1 VIKIGRNRQL
11 AIKLTKYLG
20 ELPIKCEIKSCGNR
34 GTYLLGESE
43 ESLSN
48 QFILC
53 EKCVKTVT
61 QTAKRHLSDTAV
73 QSNFT
78 KKSTKTN

>member
-1 VIKIGRNRQL
+1 M
-11 AIKLTKYLG
+11 AIILTKYLG
-20 ELPIKCEIKSCGNR
+20 DLPIKCEIKRCGNS

-53 EKCVKTVT
+53 EKCVKTVVE
-61 QTAKRHLSDTAV
+61 TAKRHLDADYSD
-73 QSNFT
+73 ST
-78 KKSTKTN
+78 KKSTRALNKKVNNL